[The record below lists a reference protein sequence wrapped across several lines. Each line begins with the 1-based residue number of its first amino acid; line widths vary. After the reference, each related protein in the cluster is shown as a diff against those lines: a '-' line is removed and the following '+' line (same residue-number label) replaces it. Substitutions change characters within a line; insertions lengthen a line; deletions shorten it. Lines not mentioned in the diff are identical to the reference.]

1 MSRRLLVAVATLIV
15 LAAFAWLAL
24 ARIPHEQ
31 ILRYDEATHV
41 HEGMVLRDELAR
53 GEFGD
58 FVRRFDEQ
66 MTMKGILYR
75 VYFAVAFLVSE
86 VGTTSARHAGLIA
99 CLVALFLIGRLARE
113 LARDEDKDA
122 AGFFAMLF
130 AAASPLLGYWGRT
143 AMVEPLNLL
152 TLQLALWLCVR
163 ERRVKTRSA
172 LVWSVVGLVV
182 AFFTKYNHAVIL
194 FAAVG
199 ADALL
204 RVWKPDSAEATGKR
218 RFAPALPLLIAGL
231 IAAAWLAS
239 PRHFHDFVYYIKT
252 VPGGSDPVNLGGWT
266 YVITLRDRMGAGVV
280 ASLFLGACV
289 VAALPH
295 ALRSRARLVLLH
307 LGIGLGLA
315 QMNDLKLERI
325 LVPLSGDL
333 FVLAGLG
340 APRLWAFV
348 TRFVRGMPA
357 FVGVVLG
364 ILLATAFGVATF
376 RVETN
381 PLQQLEQVVD
391 RGIDYVRAGQRTL
404 WIGQAF
410 FKGNEANGTPR
421 ITASHVVIRARERGV
436 ELPRTAFELLS
447 YELQERLGYETYK
460 RNADKVTKASVDA
473 FITEFD
479 SIVIVYD
486 APTKEP
492 NLIETIPRRVAEFAR
507 ANPAF
512 ELVDRV
518 DLSLTDIEGPGRH
531 VRCTVMRLARRGR

>member
-1 MSRRLLVAVATLIV
+1 MSRRLLVSLTTLIV
-15 LAAFAWLAL
+15 IGAFAWLAL

-41 HEGMVLRDELAR
+41 FEGMVLRDELAR
-53 GEFGD
+53 GEYSD
-58 FVRRFDEQ
+58 FVRRFDEE

-75 VYFAVAFLVSE
+75 VYFAVAFLITE
-86 VGTTSARHAGLIA
+86 VGTESARHAGLFA

-113 LARDEDKDA
+113 LAPDEDKDA
-122 AGFFAMLF
+122 AGFFAVLF

-163 ERRVKTRSA
+163 EQRVRSRTA
-172 LVWSVVGLVV
+172 LAWAVVGLAV

-199 ADALL
+199 LDALL
-204 RVWKPDSAEATGKR
+204 RAWKPDGETPSGWR
-218 RFAPALPLLIAGL
+218 RLAPLRPIVIAGL
-231 IAAAWLAS
+231 IAAAWLAT

-266 YVITLRDRMGAGVV
+266 YAVTLRDRMGAGVV
-280 ASLFLGACV
+280 ASLFLAACF
-289 VAALPH
+289 VAASAR
-295 ALRSRARLVLLH
+295 ALRSRTRLVLLH
-307 LGIGLGLA
+307 LCIGLVLA

-325 LVPLSGDL
+325 LVPLSGDV

-357 FVGVVLG
+357 AAGVVLG
-364 ILLATAFGVATF
+364 LLLATAFGVATF
-376 RVETN
+376 RVERN
-381 PLQQLEQVVD
+381 PLQQLEQVLD
-391 RGIDYVRAGQRTL
+391 RGIDFVRAGGRTL

-410 FKGNEANGTPR
+410 FKGLERNGTPR
-421 ITASHVVIRARERGV
+421 ITASHVMIRARERGID
-436 ELPRTAFELLS
+436 LPRKSFEVLS
-447 YELQERLGYETYK
+447 YEQQERLGYSAYK
-460 RNADKVTKASVDA
+460 RNADTVTKASVDA
-473 FITEFD
+473 FLAEFD

-486 APTKEP
+486 APTREP
-492 NLIETIPRRVAEFAR
+492 NIIEPIPRRFAEFAR
-507 ANPAF
+507 AHPAF
-512 ELVDRV
+512 KVVDRV
-518 DLSLTDIEGPGRH
+518 ELTLADIEGPGRA
-531 VRCTVMRLARRGR
+531 VKCTLMRLARSKR